1 MKIIEI
7 LPELDIGG
15 VERHVIDLTKELAL
29 RGHDVLVI
37 SAGGKM
43 QCQLSE
49 KIAHLDMPVHKKIP
63 LPVGSAPEKYQN
75 SRRLR
80 VIS

>member
-15 VERHVIDLTKELAL
+15 VERHVIDLANELTA
-29 RGHDVLVI
+29 RGHEVIVI

-43 QCQLSE
+43 QSQLSE
-49 KIAHLDMPVHKKIP
+49 RVRHIDMPATP
-63 LPVGSAPEKYQN
+63 LAIWKA
-75 SRRLR
+75 
-80 VIS
+80 IHAKA